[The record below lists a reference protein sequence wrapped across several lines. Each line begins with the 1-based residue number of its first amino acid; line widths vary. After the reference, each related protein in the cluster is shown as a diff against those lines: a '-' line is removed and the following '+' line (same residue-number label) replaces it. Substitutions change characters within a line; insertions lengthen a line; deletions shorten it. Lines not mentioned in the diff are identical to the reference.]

1 MVIGIPRSL
10 FYYYFFP
17 FWSGFFQ
24 ALGLRFLV
32 SPETAKSILEAGT
45 ALCADEICLP
55 VKLHFGH
62 VHYLTDKAD
71 LIFSPGFGRW
81 GRRSHFC
88 PKLISLPDLVRLQFE
103 WTLEFHHELDEA
115 NSFAKEYWLAPL
127 RQLAPGIKR
136 KTLLYAWKVG
146 ENKQTAFIA
155 LCRQGYPP
163 PQAIKELDVHP
174 APGEAPARMLYAGSK
189 QEKSP
194 RILVLGHPY
203 MVYDNLAGQG
213 LLQTLTKAGA
223 RVVTKEMVPA
233 TEEDKLWP
241 TQEKR
246 VFWTLGQ
253 QMLSAAYYY
262 VSKRQIDG
270 IIFHSACLCGPDA
283 LIGDLLE
290 KYLGRAENAPPLLK
304 LTVDEHTGYAGLQ
317 TRVEAFLDLLEWRK
331 QYAAV

>member
-17 FWSGFFQ
+17 FWSGVFQ
-24 ALGLRFLV
+24 ALGLTYLV
-32 SPETAKSILEAGT
+32 SPETTKGIMENGATLT
-45 ALCADEICLP
+45 ADEICLP

-62 VHYLTDKAD
+62 AHYLADKVD

-88 PKLISLPDLVRLQFE
+88 PKLISLPDLTRLQFQG
-103 WTLEFHHELDEA
+103 TLEFHHELDEA
-115 NSFAKEYWLAPL
+115 NSIVEEYWLAPL
-127 RQLAPGIKR
+127 RQLAPGVKK
-136 KTLLYAWKVG
+136 KTLLYALKEG
-146 ENKQTAFIA
+146 ENKQAAFVA
-155 LCRQGYPP
+155 LCRQGYLL
-163 PQAIKELDVHP
+163 PQAFKELDVRL
-174 APGEAPARMLYAGSK
+174 ASGEDPARMFKAGSQ
-189 QEKSP
+189 QEKGP

-223 RVVTKEMVPA
+223 RVFTKEMVPA
-233 TEEDKLWP
+233 AEEDKLWP

-262 VSKRQIDG
+262 VSRRQIDG
-270 IIFHSACLCGPDA
+270 VIFHSACLCGPDA
-283 LIGDLLE
+283 LIGELLE
-290 KYLGRAENAPPLLK
+290 KYLGKVEDAPPLLK
-304 LTVDEHTGYAGLQ
+304 LTVDEHTGDAGLQ

>member
-17 FWSGFFQ
+17 FWSGVFQ
-24 ALGLRFLV
+24 ALGLTYLV
-32 SPETAKSILEAGT
+32 SPETTKSIMEAGV
-45 ALCADEICLP
+45 ALSADEICLP
-55 VKLHFGH
+55 VKLHFGQ
-62 VHYLTDKAD
+62 VHYLAEQVD

-88 PKLISLPDLVRLQFE
+88 PKLIGLPDLVRLRFDR
-103 WTLEFHHELDEA
+103 TLVFHHELDEA
-115 NSFAKEYWLAPL
+115 DRLAREYWLAPL
-127 RQLAPGIKR
+127 QKLAPGVKR
-136 KTLLYAWKVG
+136 RTIIAAWKEG
-146 ENKQTAFIA
+146 ERKQAAFIG
-155 LCRQGYPP
+155 LCRKGYLP
-163 PQAIKELDVHP
+163 PQAIKELDP
-174 APGEAPARMLYAGSK
+174 CSFQGEDGLLKAGNNRGK
-189 QEKSP
+189 RP

-213 LLQTLTKAGA
+213 LLQTLAKAGA
-223 RVVTKEMVPA
+223 EIVTKEMIPVA
-233 TEEDKLWP
+233 EEERLWP

-253 QMLSAAYYY
+253 QMLSAAYYF
-262 VSKRQIDG
+262 VSERLIDG
-270 IIFHSACLCGPDA
+270 IIFHTACLCGPDA

-290 KYLGRAENAPPLLK
+290 KYLSRIEEAPPLLK